1 MTKILKCAAALINDR
16 FIRAALVISK
26 KTDCKEVRMKL
37 DKLKKELISS
47 IRDVCRSHDSIV
59 LDPQRD
65 FTRNRKLPMDVVI
78 RCTLAM
84 GGNALGHELLDI
96 LGLSPD
102 TATSSAFVQQRAK
115 LKPEALKK
123 VMDVFNSRCEKF
135 RKEEDLRILA
145 VDGTDVQIPTDPAD
159 EETFFPA
166 HTGKAPFNLLHL
178 NAMYDLDH
186 RIYTDAAFGRNEHA
200 AFVQML
206 DASSIRRALVIADR
220 GYESFNSMAHLQ
232 EKGWFFLIRLKDSDD
247 HCMKAGFDLPAED
260 EFDFPVELDL
270 TRKQT
275 NAMKELFKDRN
286 HFRFVPYKSRFDFL
300 PAKSRKKDP
309 VVFYLL
315 KFRIVRLKITDEFY
329 EMLLTNLD
337 PDTYPPERLKE
348 LYNSRWG
355 IETSFRSLKYTVGLL
370 HFHSKKVMCIK
381 QEIYA
386 KMIMYNFTEM
396 VTSHVII
403 RSRKR
408 KYIYKA
414 NFTIAT
420 HMCRLFFR
428 GNATSPEIEAMI
440 ARNTIPIRPG
450 RSSPRTMGKTRTHI
464 CFCYRVA

>member
-1 MTKILKCAAALINDR
+1 
-16 FIRAALVISK
+16 
-26 KTDCKEVRMKL
+26 MKL
-37 DKLKKELISS
+37 DKLKKELVSS
-47 IRDVCRSHDSIV
+47 IKDVCRSPDCIV

-65 FTRNRKLPMDVVI
+65 FTRNRKLPMDAVI
-78 RCTLAM
+78 RCTVAM
-84 GGNALGHELLDI
+84 GGNTLGHELLDI
-96 LGLSPD
+96 LGFSPD
-102 TATSSAFVQQRAK
+102 TATASAFVQQRAK

-123 VMDVFNSRCEKF
+123 VMDGFNSRCEKF
-135 RKEEDLRILA
+135 RKKDVLRILA
-145 VDGTDVQIPTDPAD
+145 VDGTDIQIPTAPED
-159 EETFFPA
+159 EETFFPG
-166 HTGKAPFNLLHL
+166 HSGQAPYNLLHL

-200 AFVQML
+200 AFVEMV
-206 DASSIRRALVIADR
+206 DASSIRKALVIADR
-220 GYESFNSMAHLQ
+220 GYESFNDMAHVQ
-232 EKGWFFLIRLKDSDD
+232 EKGWFFLIRIKDSDS
-247 HCMKAGFDLPAED
+247 CSMKAGFDLPKGD
-260 EFDFPVELDL
+260 EFDISVGLNL

-275 NAMKELFKDRN
+275 NTMKEMLKDRN
-286 HFRFVPYKSRFDFL
+286 RFRFIPQTSRFDFL
-300 PAKSRKKDP
+300 PIKSRKNDP
-309 VVFYLL
+309 DVFYLL
-315 KFRIVRLKITDEFY
+315 KFRIVRMKITDGFY
-329 EMLLTNLD
+329 EMILTNLD
-337 PDTYPPERLKE
+337 PDRYPPEKLKE
-348 LYNSRWG
+348 LYHSRWG
-355 IETSFRSLKYTVGLL
+355 IETSFRRLKYTVGLL

-428 GNATSPEIEAMI
+428 GNATSPKVEAII

-450 RSSPRTMGKTRTHI
+450 RASPRAVEKTRTYI